1 MADRRSLGYQGWEC
15 ASWPVSW
22 SAIWVGALAALAVAL
37 IIGLIG
43 IAVGAYQVGPDA
55 RIVSWRKVQMLTLI
69 FGICGAFFSFVV
81 GGWTAG
87 KILGSP
93 RGEASVLHGAIV
105 WLLTV
110 PLLLLLA
117 SLGAA
122 NYFGAWYGGLAGTPA
137 WVTPT
142 TAVVDPEAA
151 RIAKNAALGAIVAL
165 LVGLVGGVI
174 GGWLASGEP
183 MTLTFHRT
191 RAALATSGAKS

>member
-1 MADRRSLGYQGWEC
+1 MAERRTYQGWEC

-43 IAVGAYQVGPDA
+43 FTVGAYQVGPDA
-55 RIVSWRKVQMLTLI
+55 RIMSWKKVQILTLV
-69 FGICGAFFSFVV
+69 FSICGAFFAFVI

-93 RGEASVLHGAIV
+93 RAEASVLHGAIV
-105 WLLTV
+105 WLVAV
-110 PLLLLLA
+110 PLLLGFA

-122 NYFGAWYGGLAGTPA
+122 NYFGGWYGGLAGTPVWA
-137 WVTPT
+137 TP
-142 TAVVDPEAA
+142 ANVAVDPQAA
-151 RIAKNAALGAIVAL
+151 AVARNAALGALVAL
-165 LVGLVGGVI
+165 LVGLMGGVI

-191 RAALATSGAKS
+191 RAALATSGAK